1 MTRSGGVV
9 WQRIKTSSRL
19 ALKKSF
25 SQLLI
30 LDKEEIR
37 VKFKEN
43 IIFRHN
49 MMNRCKTLGGL
60 RDMENMGQG

>member
-9 WQRIKTSSRL
+9 CQRIKTSSRL

-30 LDKEEIR
+30 LDKEEIK

-43 IIFRHN
+43 IIFRQY
-49 MMNRCKTLGGL
+49 
-60 RDMENMGQG
+60 DE